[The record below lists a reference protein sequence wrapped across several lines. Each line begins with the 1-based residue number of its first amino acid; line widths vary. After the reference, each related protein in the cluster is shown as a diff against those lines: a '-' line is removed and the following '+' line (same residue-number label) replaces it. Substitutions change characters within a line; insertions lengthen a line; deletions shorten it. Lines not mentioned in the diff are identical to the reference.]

1 MLEKQGKRSG
11 VKAGQWQ
18 RALLGGGGGMW
29 QRGACRWPTGVC
41 NRQRLQGPGEEVC
54 HKGQASGGSG
64 NWEQGSGKVMKASR
78 NAEVGGLQRELRLG
92 LGEVVQVVL
101 RMERKCRT

>member
-1 MLEKQGKRSG
+1 
-11 VKAGQWQ
+11 
-18 RALLGGGGGMW
+18 
-29 QRGACRWPTGVC
+29 
-41 NRQRLQGPGEEVC
+41 
-54 HKGQASGGSG
+54 
-64 NWEQGSGKVMKASR
+64 MKASR